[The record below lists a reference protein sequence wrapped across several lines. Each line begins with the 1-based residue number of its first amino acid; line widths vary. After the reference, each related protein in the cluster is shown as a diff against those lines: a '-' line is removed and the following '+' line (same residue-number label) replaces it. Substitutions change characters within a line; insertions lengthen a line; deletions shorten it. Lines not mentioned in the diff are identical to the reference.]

1 MAYPSPTFSI
11 STQCLHISHFL
22 PDSPKHCA
30 FLARLYNTDDFIQ
43 SCGRTGID
51 TPDKAA
57 RFLQTRVAADF
68 APTGTASTWCL
79 ASPAAA
85 LMQYARRELG
95 VEAVLGFCDPE
106 NARSRRVLEK
116 IGLEFRGVRGL
127 RVFGGRSSA
136 VYALPEM
143 SLDLKTY
150 GVDD

>member
-1 MAYPSPTFSI
+1 
-11 STQCLHISHFL
+11 
-22 PDSPKHCA
+22 
-30 FLARLYNTDDFIQ
+30 
-43 SCGRTGID
+43 
-51 TPDKAA
+51 
-57 RFLQTRVAADF
+57 
-68 APTGTASTWCL
+68 
-79 ASPAAA
+79 
-85 LMQYARRELG
+85 MQYARRELG

>member
-68 APTGTASTWCL
+68 ARNGYGIYLVSRKPYDYADAPLAACTPVGTVS
-79 ASPAAA
+79 
-85 LMQYARRELG
+85 LMKGEG
-95 VEAVLGFCDPE
+95 EPP
-106 NARSRRVLEK
+106 NA
-116 IGLEFRGVRGL
+116 
-127 RVFGGRSSA
+127 
-136 VYALPEM
+136 
-143 SLDLKTY
+143 
-150 GVDD
+150 